1 MLKVEIQRYLEDGL
15 GHRVALNDAYF
26 LFNSVELNVWL
37 WTGYKRGQCQ
47 VESVPL
53 DGKYLQAETMDAPKQ
68 LPDQDR
74 ADRQPSDV
82 PTPSD
87 EAHPKVFSDSEPPT
101 VRYVGWLALYSG

>member
-1 MLKVEIQRYLEDGL
+1 M
-15 GHRVALNDAYF
+15 
-26 LFNSVELNVWL
+26 
-37 WTGYKRGQCQ
+37 
-47 VESVPL
+47 ESVPL

-82 PTPSD
+82 PIPSD

-101 VRYVGWLALYSG
+101 VRYVG